1 MGRPCRRAR
10 PGRSDPSRPPPHRRN
25 LDDRLR
31 LPPTCTCPAEDTRS
45 PIPRNHPQISAYR
58 PPPPRLSGKAGQR
71 FPGELFPFWSPLV
84 TEANPGRN
92 AGRRAD
98 LVADQRSNSQK
109 TTMPDETRVSSNI
122 FAGCPKDL
130 NWPGN
135 TGVVLGA
142 ESGFPPYPSGYSSFG
157 CAAIVSVWR
166 SNGVEH
172 HCDDIA
178 WRGRRGA
185 DRVQGRI

>member
-1 MGRPCRRAR
+1 MYMSCRRYSVTNPSKPPANICIPTTATSPQR
-10 PGRSDPSRPPPHRRN
+10 RSRP
-25 LDDRLR
+25 
-31 LPPTCTCPAEDTRS
+31 T
-45 PIPRNHPQISAYR
+45 
-58 PPPPRLSGKAGQR
+58 LSWR
-71 FPGELFPFWSPLV
+71 TVPLLFPLV

-142 ESGFPPYPSGYSSFG
+142 ESGFPPHPSGYSSFG